1 MFNYDDEC
9 LKAFMDN
16 QEKLIGRKEF
26 TTKEEADEFLAD
38 VMAVKLDT
46 IEEVREYLIDAGM
59 DAYGL
64 SDEDADAYGTD
75 GTYKI
80 NADGSITLT
89 TGTHSVAFSFFFLS
103 FPVSQT

>member
-64 SDEDADAYGTD
+64 SDEELCLEAEVFKLKSGKYLVVEG
-75 GTYKI
+75 
-80 NADGSITLT
+80 
-89 TGTHSVAFSFFFLS
+89 
-103 FPVSQT
+103 

>member
-26 TTKEEADEFLAD
+26 TTKEEADEFLTD

-46 IEEVREYLIDAGM
+46 IEDVREYLIDAGM

-64 SDEDADAYGTD
+64 SDEELCLEAEVFKLKSGKYLVVEG
-75 GTYKI
+75 
-80 NADGSITLT
+80 
-89 TGTHSVAFSFFFLS
+89 
-103 FPVSQT
+103 